1 MDVPATKRIVL
12 VGKTGVGKSSLAN
25 TIFGEAIFQIN
36 HLNGLTNN
44 CSQAETKSVNGR
56 SINLID
62 TPGFFDAERSEEEN
76 KPEMVRCITECAP
89 GPHAFLI
96 VLKMEKFTEHE
107 GAVIA
112 KICDFF
118 SEDALKYA
126 AVVFTH
132 GDQLP
137 EGMKIEEYVEQSG
150 GLSDLVKKC
159 GGRCHVVDNKY
170 WKANED
176 DEYRSNQ
183 FQVAELL
190 NTIDEIVRENNGDF
204 YTNEMLQEVEKAIQK
219 EEARI
224 KKSSGS
230 ISQEE
235 IRRQAKSNVFTI
247 MTEKTPKR
255 WIRGLVGFAVIA
267 GILAA
272 VSAAFINFKVGMGTT
287 EAVTEIIATPIAT
300 VVEEMVNVVP
310 DVTPEASVIAEA
322 VEDVIQPIVEITPIW
337 EDFIDTWYALF
348 EGTHDPWCLF

>member
-1 MDVPATKRIVL
+1 MCGTDELKQNSYSLTVRATKRIVL

-272 VSAAFINFKVGMGTT
+272 VSAAFINFKVGMGRRK
-287 EAVTEIIATPIAT
+287 
-300 VVEEMVNVVP
+300 
-310 DVTPEASVIAEA
+310 
-322 VEDVIQPIVEITPIW
+322 Q
-337 EDFIDTWYALF
+337 LQK
-348 EGTHDPWCLF
+348 